1 MEAEVITQTKSSL
14 RNGRDDGV
22 TLIAGLH
29 FLVGGILL
37 LTTCALSIP
46 TAITGIVGIVE
57 ETDALIA
64 TFILGIIATV
74 VLLLSILYLTVGFG
88 LWKERSWGRIAAIA
102 LSVIGLFFVP
112 IGTVVG
118 GVVIWYLLKEDVSE
132 RFE

>member
-1 MEAEVITQTKSSL
+1 MESEFTSETKSAL
-14 RNGRDDGV
+14 RSGRDDGV

-29 FLVGGILL
+29 FLTGGLL
-37 LTTCALSIP
+37 LLGTFVLSIP

-57 ETDALIA
+57 DSDALIA

-74 VLLLSILYLTVGFG
+74 ILLLSILYLTVGFG

-102 LSVIGLFFVP
+102 LSAISLFFVP
-112 IGTVVG
+112 VGTVVG
-118 GVVIWYLLKEDVSE
+118 GLIIWYLLKEEVAE